1 MVVMIISI
9 ATGTGLQKRITEK
22 IISFTGDFQVVPYM
36 SSDNSG
42 EYLMNADSIARVL
55 NSDKKIRHVHQITE
69 KGGLLKTEDDFEGVT
84 VKGVG
89 SDFDWLNFS
98 SYLQSGVLPHFK
110 KDEFNDSILVSST
123 LMKRL
128 ELQEGQEVVV
138 FFLRES
144 PKPPLM
150 RRFMIAG
157 EFATGMAEFD
167 GSFII
172 AHEKHIR
179 KLNKWEEGSAA
190 RLEVFLYKSQNAESH
205 SKDLR
210 FSLPLNADL
219 RLAREAYLDIF
230 QWIDLFDVNIY
241 LIIVVMIA
249 VGLVNSVT
257 ALLTIILEKRRSIG
271 LLKALGAS
279 EAQLRRLFR
288 LRSMH
293 IVGKGLMWGN
303 LIGIGLCAFQIFTGI
318 VRLDPEVYY
327 VDKVPIDLNFWY
339 ILLLNIG
346 VFLTSYL
353 AMSLPV
359 RVISRMQAAE
369 SLKAF

>member
-1 MVVMIISI
+1 
-9 ATGTGLQKRITEK
+9 
-22 IISFTGDFQVVPYM
+22 
-36 SSDNSG
+36 
-42 EYLMNADSIARVL
+42 
-55 NSDKKIRHVHQITE
+55 
-69 KGGLLKTEDDFEGVT
+69 
-84 VKGVG
+84 
-89 SDFDWLNFS
+89 
-98 SYLQSGVLPHFK
+98 
-110 KDEFNDSILVSST
+110 
-123 LMKRL
+123 
-128 ELQEGQEVVV
+128 
-138 FFLRES
+138 
-144 PKPPLM
+144 
-150 RRFMIAG
+150 
-157 EFATGMAEFD
+157 
-167 GSFII
+167 
-172 AHEKHIR
+172 
-179 KLNKWEEGSAA
+179 
-190 RLEVFLYKSQNAESH
+190 
-205 SKDLR
+205 
-210 FSLPLNADL
+210 
-219 RLAREAYLDIF
+219 
-230 QWIDLFDVNIY
+230 
-241 LIIVVMIA
+241 MIA